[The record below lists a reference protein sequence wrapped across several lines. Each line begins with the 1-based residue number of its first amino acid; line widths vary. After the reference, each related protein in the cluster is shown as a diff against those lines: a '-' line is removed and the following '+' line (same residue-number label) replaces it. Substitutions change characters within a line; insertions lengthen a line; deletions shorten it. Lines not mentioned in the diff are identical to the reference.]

1 HDIDDPALLIE
12 LAALPLLA
20 GAGAGTGAEAAAA
33 AGSAGDDDTRV
44 TRRERKQRLRD
55 ANAELA
61 RDLVRRTGWPHPR
74 VNAELNRLAGIRKVT
89 EATVDQLEKR
99 LRHAEKWHSRLRA

>member
-1 HDIDDPALLIE
+1 M
-12 LAALPLLA
+12 
-20 GAGAGTGAEAAAA
+20 
-33 AGSAGDDDTRV
+33 
-44 TRRERKQRLRD
+44 TRREHKGRLRD

-61 RDLVRRTGWPHPR
+61 RDLVRRSGWPHPR

-99 LRHAEKWHSRLRA
+99 LRHAERWYSSLPT